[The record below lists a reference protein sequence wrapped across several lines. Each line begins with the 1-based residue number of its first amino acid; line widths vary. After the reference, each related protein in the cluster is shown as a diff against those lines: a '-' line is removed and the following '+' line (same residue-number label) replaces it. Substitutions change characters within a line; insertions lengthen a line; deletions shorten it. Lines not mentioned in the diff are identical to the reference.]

1 MTDLK
6 IPYVNLSAQW
16 QSEKKELLPII
27 ESVIASGTYVGG
39 EVVAE
44 FETAVAAYLQSPFC
58 VAVNSCTDALVLGLA
73 ALGVRRGDEVITPPN
88 SFIASTAAIVHLGAT
103 PVFVDVLP
111 SQSLDPVLVERAI
124 TGKTKAIMPVH
135 LGGRMVDMDQICEIA
150 KANNIAVIEDAAQSI
165 GSTFNGIKSGT
176 FGEAGCFSAH
186 PLKNL
191 NAIGDGGFVAFKSE
205 VLANQV
211 KTQRSHGL
219 VDRNTVER
227 FGYVSRL
234 DAIQA
239 AVLTY
244 RLKHLEH
251 TIEKRR
257 ANAALYRSLLDP
269 EFVFVPDDDPRE
281 RNSYHTF
288 VVQVDRRDDL
298 IAHLN
303 SCGIGTAIHYPIP
316 IHLQSAAKFLG
327 HSLGSFPAT
336 EQQSKR
342 ILTLPINQFLTHDQI
357 GDVAVAINKFFHTSL
372 KSSDQ

>member
-1 MTDLK
+1 MTNLK
-6 IPYVNLSAQW
+6 IPYVDLGAQW
-16 QSEKKELLPII
+16 QREKEELLPII

-39 EVVAE
+39 EVVEE
-44 FETAVAAYLQSPFC
+44 FEAAVADYLGSPFC

-111 SQSLDPVLVERAI
+111 SQSLDPDLVEKAI

-135 LGGRMVDMDQICEIA
+135 LGGRMVDMDRICEIA

-176 FGEAGCFSAH
+176 FGEVGCFSGH

-191 NAIGDGGFVAFKSE
+191 YAFGDGGFVTFKSE

-211 KTQRSHGL
+211 KSLRSHGL
-219 VDRNTVER
+219 MDRNTVER

-244 RLKHLEH
+244 RLKHLEQ
-251 TIEKRR
+251 TIETRR
-257 ANAALYRSLLDP
+257 RNAALYRSLLDP

-288 VVQVDRRDDL
+288 VVQVDRRDEL
-298 IAHLN
+298 IAHLT

-316 IHLQSAAKFLG
+316 IHLQSAAKYLG
-327 HSLGSFPAT
+327 HSLGSFPVT

-357 GDVAVAINKFFHTSL
+357 SEVASEINKFFI
-372 KSSDQ
+372 QI

>member
-1 MTDLK
+1 MTNLK
-6 IPYVNLSAQW
+6 IPYVDLGAQW
-16 QSEKKELLPII
+16 QSEKEELLPII

-39 EVVAE
+39 EVVEE
-44 FETAVAAYLQSPFC
+44 FEAAVADYLGSPFC

-111 SQSLDPVLVERAI
+111 SQSLDPDLVEKAI

-135 LGGRMVDMDQICEIA
+135 LSGRMVDMDRICEIA
-150 KANNIAVIEDAAQSI
+150 KVNNIAVIEDAAQSI

-176 FGEAGCFSAH
+176 FGEVGCFSAH

-191 NAIGDGGFVAFKSE
+191 NAIGDGGFVTFKSE

-211 KTQRSHGL
+211 KSLRSHGL
-219 VDRNTVER
+219 IDRNTVER

-244 RLKHLEH
+244 RLKHLEQ
-251 TIEKRR
+251 TIETRR
-257 ANAALYRSLLDP
+257 RNAALYRSLLDP
-269 EFVFVPDDDPRE
+269 DFVFVPDDDPRE

-288 VVQVDRRDDL
+288 VVQVDRREDL
-298 IAHLN
+298 IAHLS

-316 IHLQSAAKFLG
+316 IHLQSAAKYLG
-327 HSLGSFPAT
+327 HSLGSFPVT

-357 GDVAVAINKFFHTSL
+357 SEVASEINKFFYSNL
-372 KSSDQ
+372 RSGD

>member
-16 QSEKKELLPII
+16 QSEKEELLPII

-39 EVVAE
+39 EVVEE

-111 SQSLDPVLVERAI
+111 SQSLDPALVERAI

-176 FGEAGCFSAH
+176 FGEVGCFSAH

-191 NAIGDGGFVAFKSE
+191 NAIGDGGFVCFKSQE
-205 VLANQV
+205 LAEMV
-211 KTQRSHGL
+211 RKLRSHGL
-219 VDRNTVER
+219 IDRNTVEM

-239 AVLTY
+239 AVLTF
-244 RLKHLEH
+244 RLTRLEA
-251 TIEKRR
+251 TIKSRR
-257 ANAALYRSLLDP
+257 NNADLYRSLLNPD
-269 EFVFVPDDDPRE
+269 FVFIPDDDPRE
-281 RNSYHTF
+281 QSSYHTF
-288 VVQVDRRDDL
+288 VVQVDRRDEL
-298 IAHLN
+298 IAYLT

-316 IHLQSAAKFLG
+316 IHLQPASKFLG
-327 HSLGSFPAT
+327 FGEGSFPVT
-336 EQQSKR
+336 ENQSKR
-342 ILTLPINQFLTHDQI
+342 ILTLPINQHLTEHEIQI
-357 GDVAVAINKFFHTSL
+357 VSQTVNSFYER
-372 KSSDQ
+372 

>member
-1 MTDLK
+1 MTKSK
-6 IPYVNLSAQW
+6 IPYVDLGAQW
-16 QSEKKELLPII
+16 QREKEELLPII

-39 EVVAE
+39 EVVEE
-44 FETAVAAYLQSPFC
+44 FEAAVADYLGSPFC

-111 SQSLDPVLVERAI
+111 SQSLDPDLVEKAI
-124 TGKTKAIMPVH
+124 TSKTKVIMPVH
-135 LGGRMVDMDQICEIA
+135 LGGRMVDMDRICEIA
-150 KANNIAVIEDAAQSI
+150 KTNNIAVIEDAAQSI

-176 FGEAGCFSAH
+176 FGEVGCFSAH

-191 NAIGDGGFVAFKSE
+191 NAIGDGGFVTFKSE

-211 KTQRSHGL
+211 KSLRSHGL
-219 VDRNTVER
+219 VDRNTVES

-239 AVLTY
+239 AVLIY
-244 RLKHLEH
+244 RLKHLEK
-251 TIEKRR
+251 TIETRR
-257 ANAALYRSLLDP
+257 KNAALYRSLLDP

-281 RNSYHTF
+281 RSSYHTF
-288 VVQVDRRDDL
+288 VVQVDRREEL
-298 IAHLN
+298 ITHLT

-316 IHLQSAAKFLG
+316 IHLQPAARYLG
-327 HSLGSFPAT
+327 HTLGSFPVT

-342 ILTLPINQFLTHDQI
+342 ILTLPINQFSTHDQI
-357 GDVAVAINKFFHTSL
+357 SEVASEINKFFYSNL
-372 KSSDQ
+372 RSSR

>member
-16 QSEKKELLPII
+16 QSEKEELLPII

-39 EVVAE
+39 EVVEE

-111 SQSLDPVLVERAI
+111 SQSLDPALVERAI

-176 FGEAGCFSAH
+176 FGEVGCFSAH

-257 ANAALYRSLLDP
+257 GNAALYRSLLDP

-298 IAHLN
+298 IAHLS

-327 HSLGSFPAT
+327 HNLGSFPET
-336 EQQSKR
+336 ERQSKR

-357 GDVAVAINKFFHTSL
+357 GEVAVAINHFFT
-372 KSSDQ
+372 QV